1 MVRFRSNGDSLFQ
14 HHVVRVLEKADVLKP
29 SSQRHAT
36 WQIAECDL
44 VINICMRFYEI
55 QSIKPVKPLNPA
67 QARIAG
73 LKRQKDNIAKQL
85 KAERN
90 RQKIAKAQQELFKL

>member
-1 MVRFRSNGDSLFQ
+1 
-14 HHVVRVLEKADVLKP
+14 
-29 SSQRHAT
+29 
-36 WQIAECDL
+36 
-44 VINICMRFYEI
+44 MRFYEI
-55 QSIKPVKPLNPA
+55 QSIKPIKPLNPA

-73 LKRQKDNIAKQL
+73 LKRQKDNISKQL